1 MLGAVAVP
9 YQMYS
14 LTHSTVAVGALGL
27 ATLVP
32 LLVVPLWGGA
42 IADGVDRRSVLLWT
56 EAGMAATTIL
66 FLVNAALPHPQV
78 WALYVLMALAVTIFS
93 LHRPALSSLTP
104 RLIPGEELPAAMSLM
119 STSGNIAAVA
129 GPALGGI
136 VIAAVGITASY
147 AIDTG
152 TYVAS
157 LVALWALPR
166 IPPDVNAKRASIGAI
181 REGLRYLKGRQA
193 LIGIFVTDTSAM
205 VFGMPNALFPA
216 LAAHQFGG
224 GARAVGYLYA
234 APAAGALGG
243 SLVSGWVGGVRRQ
256 GIAVTVFACL
266 WGAAIIAFGLV
277 STLWVALVMLAIAGA
292 ADFFSAVI
300 RSTMLMHG
308 TPDHLRGRLAGVEF
322 VQVAGA
328 PNIGDLEAGVVAAL
342 TSLRTSIVA
351 GGILCIA
358 GCLATIA
365 FLPAYR
371 HYDSYKPLE

>member
-1 MLGAVAVP
+1 MLGSVAVP

-32 LLVVPLWGGA
+32 LLVVPFWGGA
-42 IADGVDRRSVLLWT
+42 IADGADRRRVLLWT
-56 EAGMAATTIL
+56 EAGMAAVTIL
-66 FLVNAALPHPQV
+66 FVVNAELPHPQV

-104 RLIPGEELPAAMSLM
+104 RIIPGEELPAGLSLM
-119 STSGNIAAVA
+119 STSWNISAVA

-147 AIDTG
+147 AIDSA

-157 LVALWALPR
+157 VAAFWALPR
-166 IPPDVNAKRASIGAI
+166 VPPDPNAQRASVGAI
-181 REGLRYLKGRQA
+181 RDGLRYLKGRQA

-216 LAAHQFGG
+216 LAVHNFGG

-234 APAAGALGG
+234 APAAGALSG

-256 GIAVTVFACL
+256 GVAVTICACL
-266 WGAAIIAFGLV
+266 WGGAIVAFGLV
-277 STLWVALVMLAIAGA
+277 SALWIALVLLAVAGG
-292 ADFFSAVI
+292 ADFFSGVL

-308 TPDHLRGRLAGVEF
+308 TPDHLRGRLAGIEF
-322 VQVAGA
+322 VQVASA
-328 PNIGDLEAGVVAAL
+328 ANIGDLEAGIVAAL
-342 TSLRTSIVA
+342 ASLRASVVS
-351 GGILCIA
+351 GGVLCIA

-371 HYDSYKPLE
+371 HYDSTKPLE